1 MVPNPETALEVDLQ
15 ALAHNYGVIRSRLK
29 DQTRLLGVVKAFAYG
44 NEAVAISRKLETL
57 GADYLAVA
65 FSREGVQL
73 RKAGIRLP
81 ILVLHPQPDG
91 LEEVIEHCLEPSLYS
106 QRIFA
111 LFLQALQKQG
121 QKKYP
126 VHLKFNTGLNRLGFR
141 DGDLP
146 WIGSQ
151 VKASTEIE
159 VRSLFSHLA
168 ASDDLQEKA
177 YTLGQIRAF
186 ETIIQKSEPF
196 FGQKPFKHLLNTSG
210 VFNYPE
216 AQLDMV
222 RTGIGLYG
230 YSNDPETD
238 RLLRPVA
245 RLRTR
250 ISQIHRVEPGQW
262 VGYNKGYQADTL
274 LQTATLPIGHADGI
288 GRHFCQGRGV
298 VFIHGRP
305 APIIGN
311 VCMDMTMID
320 VSGIDC
326 REGDEVLFFGE
337 NHSAETL
344 ARKAGTISYELLTA
358 ISRRVPRIVL
368 KYFFLFK
375 VLKFITLESG

>member
-1 MVPNPETALEVDLQ
+1 MAQTPETALEINLQ
-15 ALAHNYGVIRSRLK
+15 ALAHNYGVLRSRLK
-29 DQTRLLGVVKAFAYG
+29 ERTRLLGVVKAFAYG
-44 NEAVAISRKLETL
+44 SEAVAIARKLESL

-91 LEEVIEHCLEPSLYS
+91 LDEVIEHCLEPSLYS
-106 QRIFA
+106 RRIFSLFVEA
-111 LFLQALQKQG
+111 LEKHKQ
-121 QKKYP
+121 QKYP

-141 DGDLP
+141 ESDLT
-146 WIGSQ
+146 WIGGQLSE
-151 VKASTEIE
+151 ATE

-168 ASDDLQEKA
+168 ASDDLQEQD
-177 YTLGQIRAF
+177 YTQGQIRAF
-186 ETIIQKSEPF
+186 ENILQKSASYL
-196 FGQKPFKHLLNTSG
+196 GKGPFKHLLNTSG
-210 VFNYPE
+210 IFNYPE
-216 AQLDMV
+216 AQYDMV

-230 YSNDPETD
+230 YSNDPKTD

-250 ISQIHRVEPGQW
+250 ISQIHHIQPGQW
-262 VGYNKGYQADTL
+262 VGYNKGYQAGAP

-288 GRHFCQGRGV
+288 GRHFGKGRGV
-298 VFIHGRP
+298 VFIQEKP

-320 VSGIDC
+320 ISGIEC
-326 REGDEVLFFGE
+326 REGDEVVFFGE
-337 NHSAETL
+337 GHSAEAL
-344 ARKAGTISYELLTA
+344 AGKAGTISYELLTG

-368 KYFFLFK
+368 
-375 VLKFITLESG
+375 E